1 MDERPHVTELIAR
14 YAGSALFVLFAA
26 YGLTG
31 TVRLARS
38 VTGPRPW
45 ALCALFLMLEAVQV
59 YGLWIPRPDADVR
72 GGAVVAI
79 AALCFCGYL
88 QYLYFTTVRKGQATF
103 PRAPFYI
110 GIVILLAIV
119 LAAHVAEPYLP

>member
-1 MDERPHVTELIAR
+1 MTESIAR
-14 YAGSALFVLFAA
+14 YAGSALFVLFAL
-26 YGLTG
+26 YGLIG
-31 TVRLARS
+31 TVRVARGVS
-38 VTGPRPW
+38 GPRPW

-72 GGAVVAI
+72 GGAVVAV

-88 QYLYFTTVRKGQATF
+88 QRLYFTTVRKGQATF

-119 LAAHVAEPYLP
+119 LAAHLAEPYLP

>member
-1 MDERPHVTELIAR
+1 MTELIAR
-14 YAGSALFVLFAA
+14 YAGTALFALFAA
-26 YGLTG
+26 YGVIG
-31 TVRLARS
+31 TVRVVRTVA
-38 VTGPRPW
+38 GPRPW

-88 QYLYFTTVRKGQATF
+88 QRLYFIAVRSGQAAF
-103 PRAPFYI
+103 PRRPFYI
-110 GIVILLAIV
+110 GIVILLAVV